1 MNEGRIEMRYDE
13 MVKEVK
19 DRAEIEDSVE
29 AERTIHVVLQ
39 GLCDRLTQDECE
51 DLLAQMPEPLKSL
64 IVVSEAP
71 VRITARDFVNW
82 VAGELE
88 LTPGEATELVR
99 AVFDVLHEAVTPG
112 EFHDVV
118 AQLPSGY
125 AELVPALA
133 DRQR

>member
-1 MNEGRIEMRYDE
+1 
-13 MVKEVK
+13 
-19 DRAEIEDSVE
+19 
-29 AERTIHVVLQ
+29 
-39 GLCDRLTQDECE
+39 
-51 DLLAQMPEPLKSL
+51 MPEPLKSL

-71 VRITARDFVNW
+71 APPRRPDFVSW

-88 LTPGEATELVR
+88 LTPGEATDRVR
-99 AVFDVLHEAVTPG
+99 AVFDVLHEAVTRG
-112 EFHDVV
+112 EFHDVL

>member
-1 MNEGRIEMRYDE
+1 
-13 MVKEVK
+13 
-19 DRAEIEDSVE
+19 
-29 AERTIHVVLQ
+29 
-39 GLCDRLTQDECE
+39 
-51 DLLAQMPEPLKSL
+51 MPEPLKSL

-71 VRITARDFVNW
+71 VRIAARDFVSW

-88 LTPGEATELVR
+88 LTPGEATDRVR
-99 AVFDVLHEAVTPG
+99 AVFDVLHEAVTRG
-112 EFHDVV
+112 EFHDVL